1 MVANA
6 TIVAGSMNMD
16 IRNIIS
22 YIVIV
27 LGIIII
33 IAVLLKVLGVI

>member
-6 TIVAGSMNMD
+6 IIVAGSMNMD